1 MLLGRDVH
9 GGTDD
14 DGVCVCI
21 YMMCACVSECCV
33 WSEKMEE
40 RRERDKERSRRR
52 KEGRRDDMMAM
63 VMGVCALLRNWTSR
77 WMGNCRPGTLGN
89 C

>member
-1 MLLGRDVH
+1 
-9 GGTDD
+9 
-14 DGVCVCI
+14 
-21 YMMCACVSECCV
+21 
-33 WSEKMEE
+33 MEE

-52 KEGRRDDMMAM
+52 KEGKRDDMMAM